1 MRIRIRI
8 AATAWAFLCLFL
20 WLSLTAASAEPIA
33 KITAGDAVLL
43 TSAGSQG
50 VTAWRAEPPE
60 AMDYCELV
68 EVGRQTA
75 DDGTV
80 TTSRALLFRAWQW
93 EHRPQVVFQLIATD
107 GQTIKTDR
115 YVVPADGGPAPD
127 PFPNPDP
134 NPQPDPQPPIKVAE
148 VVVVYESDPV
158 DKTDQAEL
166 NRLAA
171 QAEVVL
177 DKTWRD
183 ALKAKS
189 VPFQVLDQDQL
200 PARLQPLKAR
210 AAGRSMVFFV
220 GESGDMVKALMVAL
234 PVTVAEMLKL
244 IGEKVK

>member
-115 YVVPADGGPAPD
+115 YVVPADGGPVPD
-127 PFPNPDP
+127 PFPDP
-134 NPQPDPQPPIKVAE
+134 NPQPDPQPPVKVAE
-148 VVVVYESDPV
+148 VVVVYETKQTSP
-158 DKTDQAEL
+158 E
-166 NRLAA
+166 
-171 QAEVVL
+171 QAEVIN
-177 DKTWRD
+177 DKGWRD
-183 ALKAKS
+183 ALQAKS
-189 VPFQVLDQDQL
+189 VPFQVLDQHRL
-200 PARLQPLKAR
+200 PERLWPLEAR
-210 AAGRSMVFFV
+210 AAGKPTVFLV
-220 GESGDMVKALMVAL
+220 GEDGDVNTAAML
-234 PVTVAEMLKL
+234 PLPATAAEMLGL
-244 IGEKVK
+244 VKERVK